1 MTLLDELL
9 TPGALTTVFQPI
21 LRIGAD
27 GTRTVH
33 GYEALTR
40 GPRDTHASRADVLF
54 EYVRQKRSEAVVDR
68 ACALSALRSARALP
82 GAPSLSLNVHAAT
95 LGQDDGFVAF
105 LLDTAAGCGIGGGRL
120 VIEVV
125 EQSSRWNSA
134 GFARALG
141 ALRAEGVRIALDD
154 VGFGHSN
161 LHMVLEVR
169 PQFLKLDRYFVT
181 GASADRA
188 RWAVLATM
196 QRLATE
202 LDAQVVA
209 EGVETTDDLA
219 GVLAAGIHLAQGFLF
234 SPPVSAQQLHDQTS
248 PRPSAVSLSA

>member
-9 TPGALTTVFQPI
+9 APGALATVFQPI
-21 LRIGAD
+21 LRIGSD
-27 GTRTVH
+27 GTRVVH

-40 GPRDTHASRADVLF
+40 GPRGTHASRADVLF
-54 EYVRQKRSEAVVDR
+54 EYVRQKRSEAVIDR
-68 ACALSALRSARALP
+68 ACTVSALRAARALP

-95 LGQDDGFVAF
+95 LGQDEGFVD
-105 LLDTAAGCGIGGGRL
+105 LLLATAAECRLAADRL

-134 GFARALG
+134 GFARAIG
-141 ALRAEGVRIALDD
+141 ALRAAGVRIALDD

-169 PQFLKLDRYFVT
+169 PEFLKLDRYFVT
-181 GASADRA
+181 GAAADRA

-196 QRLATE
+196 QRLAME

-209 EGVETTDDLA
+209 EGVETPEDLE
-219 GVLAAGIHLAQGFLF
+219 GVRSAGIALAQGFLF
-234 SPPVSAQQLHDQTS
+234 SPPASADVLHDLTLA
-248 PRPSAVSLSA
+248 RPPAVSLSA